1 MSITSLDLSE
11 DDLKNLQ
18 KDAEDT
24 KFDAEILF

>member
-24 KFDAEILF
+24 KFDAEYLF